1 MPSTLDP
8 YLHARELSEGQ
19 SWQLSGT
26 GAALVLVVEPDSATA
41 TLSFEQVKISGQAA
55 G

>member
-8 YLHARELSEGQ
+8 HLHARELSEGQ
-19 SWQLSGT
+19 SWQLSSTGT
-26 GAALVLVVEPDSATA
+26 ALAQVMEADSATA
-41 TLSFEQVKISGQAA
+41 TLSFEQVKISGQAE